1 MLSYLAPPPCPLLT
15 CPLLPPPHPS
25 SPPPQPCHFNPRLPL
40 PFAAQQQLRAYAI
53 NNEPTIR
60 YVPIP
65 EPEHDDFTSEPTTY
79 MQLLSALRNARTLQ
93 RLQHL
98 VSNYSNRFDAVHLAA
113 AFARLPRLLQ
123 HRTQDLVD
131 RSDVVVI
138 PTPGLR
144 RTRHRHGARI
154 KPTHLEA
161 GAALAAQL
169 DALLP
174 VHAGNFLPRQACC
187 TVWALGELARRGLLP
202 AGYPH
207 PAGHLP
213 DVLLSLTRGNFAS
226 LRVHGQGVDYAQL
239 LQGLAKVGYRDEEL
253 AGRVVG
259 LLTEPAAPGAPPRL
273 AALQPRELQMVAW
286 ALAAMEYGRKEV
298 YDAVADRLLAAG
310 PGSGSGSAADARPD
324 GGKAVTAVRELLPSG
339 IAGLFWAF
347 SRVGVVRR
355 DLLDALAD
363 GVVGQELL
371 LAPQD
376 AATIGAACAKLRY
389 ANPRLLASL
398 AGATLR
404 QLPTCS
410 DDEAAGVLDALSVL
424 GCHHAALYDAV
435 RDAVLA
441 ERAIAAQP
449 TAIVRVMLSY
459 ARVGRVAAGRDR
471 ELLGRLAAAL
481 AVQLRAR
488 QDPAAEVAPKEVAAA
503 CGVLAGV
510 GYDQQVSWREGGREC
525 LSRLTRVEGK
535 KGRQV
540 GEGRCEGLGWEAGSG
555 RSVAWANVG
564 TQ

>member
-1 MLSYLAPPPCPLLT
+1 MLFCLAPPPRHASPRV
-15 CPLLPPPHPS
+15 LLPFPT
-25 SPPPQPCHFNPRLPL
+25 PQPCYYNPRLPL

-53 NNEPTIR
+53 NNEPTLR

-79 MQLLSALRNARTLQ
+79 MQLLAALRNARTVQ

-98 VSNYSNRFDAVHLAA
+98 VSAYSDRFDAVHLAA

-174 VHAGNFLPRQACC
+174 THAGNFLPRQACC

-202 AGYPH
+202 VGYPH

-226 LRVHGQGVDYAQL
+226 LRMHGQGVDYAQL
-239 LQGLAKVGYRDEEL
+239 LQGLAKLGYRDEEL
-253 AGRVVG
+253 LGRVVG
-259 LLTEPAAPGAPPRL
+259 LLSEPAASGAPPRL

-286 ALAAMEYGRKEV
+286 ALAAMEYGRREV

-310 PGSGSGSAADARPD
+310 PAGGSTADARPD
-324 GGKAVTAVRELLPSG
+324 GGKGVAGVKELLPSG
-339 IAGLFWAF
+339 IAGLFWAY

-355 DLLDALAD
+355 DLFDALAD
-363 GVVGQELL
+363 SVVGQELL

-389 ANPRLLASL
+389 ANPQLLASL
-398 AGATLR
+398 AGAILR

-441 ERAIAAQP
+441 ERVIAARP
-449 TAIVRVMLSY
+449 EAIVRVMLSY

-481 AVQLRAR
+481 AVGLRAR

-510 GYDQQVSWREGGREC
+510 GYDQQVR
-525 LSRLTRVEGK
+525 
-535 KGRQV
+535 
-540 GEGRCEGLGWEAGSG
+540 
-555 RSVAWANVG
+555 
-564 TQ
+564 